1 MKQSTGQQAAETDSA
16 RSVEMTSVD
25 LTSIVSEH
33 RRWLRTVLAARGVER
48 DSLDEVLQ
56 EVAAAA
62 CRGAEQL
69 NDRDR
74 VGPWL
79 YRIAVVQALQY
90 RRRAGRRRRLVE
102 RYAGSGVA
110 RDEAVDHDPLAWLLA
125 EETQQ
130 LVRQAIARLAPRDA
144 ELLLLKYTEDWSYRD
159 LAERLGMSVSA
170 VEARLHRARGRMRSA
185 LASLA
190 PEVTG
195 TVR

>member
-1 MKQSTGQQAAETDSA
+1 MNPSTGQQPAEIGSAETI
-16 RSVEMTSVD
+16 D

-33 RRWLRTVLAARGVER
+33 RRWLQTVLAARGVER

-74 VGPWL
+74 MGPWL

-130 LVRQAIARLAPRDA
+130 LVRQAIARLPQRDA

-190 PEVTG
+190 PDVAEPI
-195 TVR
+195 R

>member
-1 MKQSTGQQAAETDSA
+1 MKQSAGQQAAETDSD
-16 RSVEMTSVD
+16 EPLD
-25 LTSIVSEH
+25 LTSIVAEH

-74 VGPWL
+74 LGPWL

-130 LVRQAIARLAPRDA
+130 LVRQAIARLPQRDA

-170 VEARLHRARGRMRSA
+170 IEARLHRARGRMRSA

-190 PEVTG
+190 PEATEP
-195 TVR
+195 VR